1 MTAAATTARA
11 GSVSWGVDAPRI
23 RCQLVLADG
32 VARRVGPAGLTIGR
46 QPDCDLVTD
55 DPVASRRHALVRLTI
70 VGAEVVPLGKGPVE
84 VNGVATTAI
93 TALADG
99 DRLAVPG
106 LALAV
111 QVRVARPN
119 PDAGAGFQLTRLR
132 GGSFG
137 LGHSPFVVGGGGGDD
152 LVVKRWP
159 PGALRLH
166 QIDGELYAEAVVGGV
181 TVDGAALAVGE
192 VAPVAPG
199 AQLALAGE
207 VFVVAAPPAA
217 LPVTAEAAARGLPT
231 AVAIETLPRGG
242 RVVFTLADGARAVFL
257 ADRRLDLLVAL
268 ARPPGGY
275 TAGDFIPDDVVR
287 GVVWPRNLGV
297 SRQEINMLISRCRR
311 DLVEAGLPGARLLE
325 RAPGGG
331 GTRLALAAGAVVS
344 IT

>member
-1 MTAAATTARA
+1 MTVAATIARA

-32 VARRVGPAGLTIGR
+32 VARRVAPAGLTIGR

-70 VGAEVVPLGKGPVE
+70 TGAEVVPLGKGPVE

-99 DRLAVPG
+99 DRVAVPG

-111 QVRVARPN
+111 QVKVARPD
-119 PDAGAGFQLTRLR
+119 PEAAGFQLVRAR

-137 LGHSPFVVGGGGGDD
+137 LGHSPFVLGGGAGDD

-166 QIDGELYAEAVVGGV
+166 QIDGELSVEAMVPGV
-181 TVDGAALAVGE
+181 TIDDAPLAVGE
-192 VAPVAPG
+192 VEPIAPG
-199 AQLALAGE
+199 ARLALAGE
-207 VFVVAAPPAA
+207 VFAVACPPGA
-217 LPVTAEAAARGLPT
+217 LPVTAEAAARSLPT
-231 AVAIETLPRGG
+231 RIAIETLPRGG
-242 RVVFTLADGARAVFL
+242 RVSFTMAAGERAVFL

-268 ARPPGGY
+268 ARPPGDYG
-275 TAGDFIPDDVVR
+275 AGDFIPDDVVR

-311 DLVEAGLPGARLLE
+311 DLVLAGLPGARLLE

-331 GTRLALAAGAVVS
+331 GTRLALAPGATV
-344 IT
+344 TMT

>member
-1 MTAAATTARA
+1 MTAAATTARV

-70 VGAEVVPLGKGPVE
+70 TGAEVVPLGKGPVE

-99 DRLAVPG
+99 DRVAVPG

-111 QVRVARPN
+111 QVKVARPD
-119 PDAGAGFQLTRLR
+119 PGAGGFQLVRAR

-137 LGHSPFVVGGGGGDD
+137 LGHSPFVVGGGAGDD

-166 QIDGELYAEAVVGGV
+166 QLDGELCVEAVVAGV
-181 TVDGAALAVGE
+181 TIDDAPLAVGE
-192 VAPVAPG
+192 IEAVAPG
-199 AQLALAGE
+199 ARIALAGE
-207 VFVVAAPPAA
+207 VFAVACPPGA
-217 LPVTAEAAARGLPT
+217 LPVTAEGAARSLPT
-231 AVAIETLPRGG
+231 RVTIETLPRGG
-242 RVVFTLADGARAVFL
+242 RVVFALADGERAVFL
-257 ADRRLDLLVAL
+257 ADRRLDLVVAL
-268 ARPPGGY
+268 ARPPSGY
-275 TAGDFIPDDVVR
+275 DAGDFIPDDVVR

-331 GTRLALAAGAVVS
+331 GTRLALAAGATV
-344 IT
+344 IMT